1 MELENALQWVAQQ
14 NHGILITIRRDGRP
28 QSSDISYTLKDKKF
42 CISATENRAK
52 TKNLQHDNRAVLH
65 VTSPQNWS
73 YISLSGTVQITPP
86 ASDPSDGICQELADI
101 YRNISGK
108 DHPDW
113 DEFYEAM
120 VEEKRLV
127 LRFVPETAV
136 GQIH

>member
-1 MELENALQWVAQQ
+1 MELEDALQWVAQQ

-28 QSSDISYTLKDKKF
+28 QSSDISFTLKDKKF

-73 YISLSGTVQITPP
+73 YISLSGTVEITPP

-101 YRNISGK
+101 YKNISGK

-113 DEFYEAM
+113 DEFYDAM
-120 VEEKRLV
+120 VKEQRLV